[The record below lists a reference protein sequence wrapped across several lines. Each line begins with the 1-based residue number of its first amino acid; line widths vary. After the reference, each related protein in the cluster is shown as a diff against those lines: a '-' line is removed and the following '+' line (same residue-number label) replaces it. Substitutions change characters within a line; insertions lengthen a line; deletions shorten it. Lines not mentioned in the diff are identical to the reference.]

1 MRIALITFGTVA
13 MALGLVWIV
22 QQGGWAP
29 WPLARFSLP
38 SIRWLTYGAIP
49 VLGGWT
55 LLMFAR
61 LTVGARPAINTA
73 QRPRGMERAYS
84 APVVHQKIDD

>member
-22 QQGGWAP
+22 QQGGWTP

-38 SIRWLTYGAIP
+38 SIRWLTYGAMP

-61 LTVGARPAINTA
+61 RL
-73 QRPRGMERAYS
+73 
-84 APVVHQKIDD
+84 